1 MLNLMSIGNALESSM
16 GGGGGRGKR
25 NGGGIL
31 PYNKLKGMCR
41 MDGVTFSRLD

>member
-1 MLNLMSIGNALESSM
+1 MFNLLSLGNALESSM
-16 GGGGGRGKR
+16 GGGGRR

-41 MDGVTFSRLD
+41 MDGVIFSRLD

>member
-1 MLNLMSIGNALESSM
+1 MRLKAQWGGGERN
-16 GGGGGRGKR
+16 GGGGR

-41 MDGVTFSRLD
+41 MDGVIFSRLD

>member
-1 MLNLMSIGNALESSM
+1 MFNLLSLGNALESSM
-16 GGGGGRGKR
+16 GGLR

-41 MDGVTFSRLD
+41 MDGVIFSRLD

>member
-16 GGGGGRGKR
+16 GGGGGKR

>member
-1 MLNLMSIGNALESSM
+1 MFNLMSIGNALESSM
-16 GGGGGRGKR
+16 GGGGGKR